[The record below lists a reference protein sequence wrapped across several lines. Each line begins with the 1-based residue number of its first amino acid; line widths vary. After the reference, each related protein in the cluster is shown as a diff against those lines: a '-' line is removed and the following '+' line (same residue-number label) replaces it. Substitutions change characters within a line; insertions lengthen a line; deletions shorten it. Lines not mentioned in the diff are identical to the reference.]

1 VATERVRLGDWLFAQ
16 RRELRR
22 ARRAADAELLRLSP
36 TPPRLAWRSAELTAG
51 VRRLELGRELRR
63 VVSAADARYLPG
75 ASPVDRPRVRAASDA
90 LLALADRLAEL
101 SRPVSPR
108 GMLLLERLLNDADGP
123 LYEGRAT
130 TTIAAALEEIAANLD
145 DTA

>member
-1 VATERVRLGDWLFAQ
+1 M
-16 RRELRR
+16 
-22 ARRAADAELLRLSP
+22 LRLSP

-51 VRRLELGRELRR
+51 ARRLELGRELRR
-63 VVSAADARYLPG
+63 IVSAADARYLPG

-90 LLALADRLAEL
+90 LLSLADRLAEL

-130 TTIAAALEEIAANLD
+130 TTLAAALEEITANLE